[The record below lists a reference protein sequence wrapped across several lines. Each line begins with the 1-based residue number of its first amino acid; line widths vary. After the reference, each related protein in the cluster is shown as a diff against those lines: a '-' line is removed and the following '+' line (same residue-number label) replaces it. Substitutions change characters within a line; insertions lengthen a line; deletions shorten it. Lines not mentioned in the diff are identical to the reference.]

1 MNQWKDRVLNAVFPR
16 FCVRCEAEGSL
27 LCEPCLGEW
36 EPAQLESDADLFSL
50 FPYADPVVRDL
61 VCAWKYHFDQSAWEI
76 LKRKMRPRMH
86 AVMQMALAREVQ
98 AIIPLPLHESRLCER
113 GFDQAV
119 VVAKMLSR
127 ETGLPIKESL
137 YRTRTT
143 GKQSERSTDERKQE
157 MRDSPFLAIESV
169 PGSVILVDDVYT
181 TGATSAAAVEA
192 LKRAGARR
200 VLIFTIAQG

>member
-1 MNQWKDRVLNAVFPR
+1 
-16 FCVRCEAEGSL
+16 
-27 LCEPCLGEW
+27 
-36 EPAQLESDADLFSL
+36 
-50 FPYADPVVRDL
+50 
-61 VCAWKYHFDQSAWEI
+61 
-76 LKRKMRPRMH
+76 MH